1 MLAHDGQPG
10 WDLLRIHVLQHVP
23 FAGLGAIE
31 AWLLERRADIHY
43 TRFFDGDPLPPHDAV
58 DLLIVMGGPMSVN
71 DEVRLPWLEPE
82 KRFVREAIERNIA
95 VLGVCLGAQLIASAL
110 GSRVYSGPAKEIG
123 WFPIQRAPE
132 AEGTFRFPSECTVFH
147 WHGETFDLP
156 LGAARLASSAAC
168 ENQAFQ
174 MKRHVIGLQC
184 HLEMTADGVR
194 RLVEACR
201 HELVP
206 AAYVQTKQEM
216 LSAPATRYQ
225 ETNLLMGDVLEYLVR
240 EPVDEAHRYDLQRSL
255 R

>member
-1 MLAHDGQPG
+1 M
-10 WDLLRIHVLQHVP
+10 
-23 FAGLGAIE
+23 
-31 AWLLERRADIHY
+31 
-43 TRFFDGDPLPPHDAV
+43 
-58 DLLIVMGGPMSVN
+58 N

-174 MKRHVIGLQC
+174 MKRHDRTQPGLPIGAGR
-184 HLEMTADGVR
+184 HDRTTTNGTGR
-194 RLVEACR
+194 RPYSRPC
-201 HELVP
+201 
-206 AAYVQTKQEM
+206 
-216 LSAPATRYQ
+216 
-225 ETNLLMGDVLEYLVR
+225 
-240 EPVDEAHRYDLQRSL
+240 AH
-255 R
+255 

>member
-23 FAGLGAIE
+23 FEGLGAIE

-132 AEGTFRFPSECTVFH
+132 AEGTFR
-147 WHGETFDLP
+147 LP
-156 LGAARLASSAAC
+156 VRMHRVSLARRNVRSTAGSGAARQQRCLRKS
-168 ENQAFQ
+168 
-174 MKRHVIGLQC
+174 
-184 HLEMTADGVR
+184 GV
-194 RLVEACR
+194 
-201 HELVP
+201 P
-206 AAYVQTKQEM
+206 
-216 LSAPATRYQ
+216 
-225 ETNLLMGDVLEYLVR
+225 
-240 EPVDEAHRYDLQRSL
+240 DEAARHRAPVSS
-255 R
+255 